1 LSSEA
6 AGIFGWYLDDSCGKE
21 RISPSFRQLLRRP
34 FARYF
39 FIQKFKLR
47 IHFSYQ
53 FQLLF
58 SLNEKVDDAIEAYKK
73 VLKRD
78 PNSEFAIENL
88 KQLEVHRLEEKAF
101 DLITKQKVREAR
113 QLLNQILSIDIEN
126 KWAKENLS
134 ILPTE

>member
-1 LSSEA
+1 M
-6 AGIFGWYLDDSCGKE
+6 
-21 RISPSFRQLLRRP
+21 
-34 FARYF
+34 
-39 FIQKFKLR
+39 
-47 IHFSYQ
+47 
-53 FQLLF
+53 
-58 SLNEKVDDAIEAYKK
+58 DDAIEAYKK